1 MKFLIEILDPQDY
14 PEQIKQQLGTQGF
27 VEEYEIPE
35 TSLDM
40 HFLLSEASDSV
51 ALIDLG
57 IPLPN
62 VAFGSLIKVT
72 ELL

>member
-40 HFLLSEASDSV
+40 HFLLSKTSDSV